1 MSNFPTTRRSTVAR
15 IASVDGEERRRAW
28 ETLVSAYWKPV
39 YKYSRLKWKLDPDAA
54 ADLTQAFFA
63 RAIEKD
69 FFRSYDP
76 AKAAFRTFLRTCLD
90 GFAANEFKA
99 ASRQKRG
106 GDATLL
112 SLDFQTAEGELME
125 HPAAPNTDLDALF
138 HREWVRSVFSLSV
151 EDLRCLC
158 EARGKQVCFEIFRE
172 YDLDPAESV
181 SYASIGA
188 GHRLPVT
195 TVTNHLAFARR
206 EFRRLVLERLRE
218 MTATDAEFRSEARS
232 ILGARF
238 E

>member
-90 GFAANEFKA
+90 GFAARSA
-99 ASRQKRG
+99 AETR
-106 GDATLL
+106 
-112 SLDFQTAEGELME
+112 
-125 HPAAPNTDLDALF
+125 
-138 HREWVRSVFSLSV
+138 
-151 EDLRCLC
+151 RC
-158 EARGKQVCFEIFRE
+158 
-172 YDLDPAESV
+172 
-181 SYASIGA
+181 
-188 GHRLPVT
+188 
-195 TVTNHLAFARR
+195 
-206 EFRRLVLERLRE
+206 
-218 MTATDAEFRSEARS
+218 FRSTFRPLKAS
-232 ILGARF
+232 
-238 E
+238 